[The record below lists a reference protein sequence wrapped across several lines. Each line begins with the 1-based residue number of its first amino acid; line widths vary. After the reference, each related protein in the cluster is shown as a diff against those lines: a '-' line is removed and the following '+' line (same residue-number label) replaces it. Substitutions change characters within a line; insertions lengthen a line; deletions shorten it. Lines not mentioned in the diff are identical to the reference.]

1 MYLDKSFGG
10 EQPVS
15 HAHEQAQ
22 ELHLSMAMYMGMSS
36 TAITKPLCFLRPT
49 SGPGEYVLG
58 LVELGGCKIALSL
71 SHSCSRFDSSSSSSS
86 SSRITIS
93 TGAGYGG
100 VQHKQVS

>member
-1 MYLDKSFGG
+1 MYLDTSFGG

-36 TAITKPLCFLRPT
+36 TANAKPLCFLRPT

-58 LVELGGCKIALSL
+58 LVELGGCEIALSL
-71 SHSCSRFDSSSSSSS
+71 SHRSVELPEL
-86 SSRITIS
+86 ILVAVVHALVK
-93 TGAGYGG
+93 GPAAGGL
-100 VQHKQVS
+100 VAVC